1 MIPAST
7 ERSLFPA
14 IIPPGPAHIH
24 GVRSMAL
31 SSNRTT
37 ALVAGFWSAL
47 PLDYALRIGGRGHL
61 DVTDARTMPVPL
73 AEHPLAEALLLRCL
87 RLNCLTDAYGPLWKE
102 LYVEAWSI
110 DEWGVAWPGVDKIN
124 SIEAA
129 WVHDT
134 PLRTERA
141 RRAALV
147 ELDVLAAIMLEIS
160 VNELVA
166 LYKSRFRNLWIT
178 RARCGSTGAGES
190 LQRTSING
198 VTVRPRNTGGSL
210 RNT

>member
-1 MIPAST
+1 
-7 ERSLFPA
+7 
-14 IIPPGPAHIH
+14 
-24 GVRSMAL
+24 
-31 SSNRTT
+31 
-37 ALVAGFWSAL
+37 
-47 PLDYALRIGGRGHL
+47 
-61 DVTDARTMPVPL
+61 MPVPL

-110 DEWGVAWPGVDKIN
+110 DEWGVAWPGLDKIN

-166 LYKSRFRNLWIT
+166 LYKSRFPQLVDYESEMWFDRGGRKLAANFNQWGHGQTKEHWRQLEEYLEDSGVNPPPDGYAPPFYKADREAEYRQAHAAFSERLRKA
-178 RARCGSTGAGES
+178 RAEGDMR
-190 LQRTSING
+190 
-198 VTVRPRNTGGSL
+198 
-210 RNT
+210 